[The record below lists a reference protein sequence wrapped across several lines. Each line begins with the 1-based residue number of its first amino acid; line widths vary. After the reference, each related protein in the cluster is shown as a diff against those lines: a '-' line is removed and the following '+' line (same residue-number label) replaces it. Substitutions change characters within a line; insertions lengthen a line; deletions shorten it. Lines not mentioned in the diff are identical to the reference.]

1 MDKGSQ
7 SVSQAGT
14 NRKRLYNTKRWKDLR
29 RVQLTNEP
37 FCVMCETLG
46 KLVPATVVDH
56 VTPHRGD
63 SELFF
68 HNKFQ
73 SLCKM
78 HHDRNKQIEER
89 SGVIIGGKADGTPI
103 DPNHHWNNG

>member
-1 MDKGSQ
+1 MAKDSR
-7 SVSQAGT
+7 SASQAGM

-29 RVQLTNEP
+29 QVQLTNEP
-37 FCVMCETLG
+37 FCVMCEALG

-63 SELFF
+63 AELFF

-89 SGVIIGGKADGTPI
+89 SGVIIGGKLDGTPI
-103 DPNHHWNNG
+103 DPNHHWNAG

>member
-1 MDKGSQ
+1 MAKGLQ

-14 NRKRLYNTKRWKDLR
+14 NQKRMYNLKRWKDLR
-29 RVQLTNEP
+29 KLQLTEQP
-37 FCVMCETLG
+37 FCAMCETLG

-56 VTPHRGD
+56 VKPHRGD
-63 SELFF
+63 PELFF
-68 HNKFQ
+68 HNQFQ

-89 SGVIIGGKADGTPI
+89 SGVILGGKLDGVPI
-103 DPNHHWNNG
+103 DPNHHWNVG